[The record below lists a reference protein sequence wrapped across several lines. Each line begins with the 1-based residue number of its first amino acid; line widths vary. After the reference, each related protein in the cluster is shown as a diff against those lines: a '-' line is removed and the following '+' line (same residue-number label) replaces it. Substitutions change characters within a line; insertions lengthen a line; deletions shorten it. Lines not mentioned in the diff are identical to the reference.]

1 MEKKSIAASIKK
13 SKISLQNSIAVLGL
27 GNILLRDEGVGVRI
41 AEHLLNNYIFSPVVK
56 VIDAGTLGFGL
67 ISEIQDIQKL
77 IVVDAVKAGKTPG
90 TIYKFTQNDI
100 DTTIPQLL
108 SAHDVGFLEVIEQ
121 WKLMGVLPEVIFLG
135 IEPYDM
141 SSWGMELSDCIS
153 NKMPRLVELVLDEL
167 KKDGVTIT
175 EKSTR

>member
-1 MEKKSIAASIKK
+1 MKKNSITAPIKK
-13 SKISLQNSIAVLGL
+13 PKMSPQNSVAVLGL

-41 AEHLLNNYIFSPVVK
+41 AERLINNFIFSPAVK

-67 ISEIQDIQKL
+67 INEIQDIQKL
-77 IVVDAVKAGKTPG
+77 IVVDAVKAGEAPG

-100 DTTIPQLL
+100 DVKISQLL
-108 SAHDVGFLEVIEQ
+108 SAHDIGFLEVIEQ

-153 NKMPRLVELVLDEL
+153 NKMPRLIELILDEL
-167 KKDGVTIT
+167 KKEGVTIT
-175 EKSTR
+175 EK